1 MGNFVSFDTEIVDGD
16 VSADGKGLGKG
27 ERLVMKYENGQ
38 YCWHGPNRSV
48 RVVMA
53 CTEKDEIW
61 KISES
66 EKCVYRMEV
75 GTAAVCEANGSGFKE
90 KSSGKDEL

>member
-1 MGNFVSFDTEIVDGD
+1 MGNFVSFDTEIVDDD
-16 VSADGKGLGKG
+16 VPTDGKGLVKG

-38 YCWHGPNRSV
+38 YCWNEPNRST

-61 KISES
+61 KISEG
-66 EKCVYRMEV
+66 EKCVYQMEV
-75 GTAAVCEANGSGFKE
+75 GTAAVCEANGSEFKE
-90 KSSGKDEL
+90 KNGGKTS

>member
-1 MGNFVSFDTEIVDGD
+1 MVDND
-16 VSADGKGLGKG
+16 VPADGKGLGKG
-27 ERLVMKYENGQ
+27 ERPVVKYENGQ
-38 YCWHGPNRSV
+38 QCWNGPNRST

-61 KISES
+61 KISQSGE
-66 EKCVYRMEV
+66 CVYRMEV
-75 GTAAVCEANGSGFKE
+75 GTAAVCEANRSGFKE